1 MKRRVFILFIVLFP
15 LALHP
20 QDRSIRNLVFE
31 GAGIRGIAYCGAI
44 GALENKGVVHSIE
57 KVGGTS
63 AGAITALCVSLGYT
77 ASEITVILHSTN
89 FKKFND
95 GRFFFAGG
103 IHRMKKHFGWYRG
116 EKFSRWLE
124 KIIEKKTGDGNISFA
139 QLREKGFKEL
149 YITATMLN
157 EQKLVVLSHA
167 TYPNMRVKDAVRISI
182 SIPLYFEA
190 IFMDKEG
197 KIYPSPKYKKGLSVM
212 VDGGFIGNFPIR
224 IFDSVRLDNVD
235 HPVFVNNETIG
246 FRIDSDEQIKNDRN
260 GKGLAEMPVNNLR
273 EYAAAFY
280 NMIIENLNRQT
291 LSADDWKRTISISD
305 GNIGPRIRKL
315 SRAEIDIL
323 IRNGKVATEQF
334 LSNK

>member
-1 MKRRVFILFIVLFP
+1 MRNRIVSLFIIIFP
-15 LALHP
+15 ILSYS
-20 QDRSIRNLVFE
+20 QERSIKNLVFE

-44 GALENKGVVHSIE
+44 GALEGKGIMPSIE

-77 ASEITVILHSTN
+77 AAEIEEILHSTN

-103 IHRMKKHFGWYRG
+103 IHRVNKYFGWYRG
-116 EKFSRWLE
+116 EKFTKWLD
-124 KIIEKKTGDGNISFA
+124 KIIEKKTGNGNISFA

-149 YITATMLN
+149 YITATSLN
-157 EQKLVVLSHA
+157 EQKMVVLSHL
-167 TYPNMRVKDAVRISI
+167 TYPNMRLKDAVRISI

-190 IFMDKEG
+190 VFMDKDG
-197 KIYPSPKYKKGLSVM
+197 KIFPSPTYKEGLSVM

-224 IFDSVRLDNVD
+224 IFDSLYQDSVD
-235 HPVFVNNETIG
+235 HPVYVNNQTVG
-246 FRIDSDEQIKNDRN
+246 FRIDSDNQIKNDKD
-260 GKGLAEMPVNNLR
+260 GKGLAAMPVNNLR

-280 NMIIENLNRQT
+280 NMILENLNRQT
-291 LSADDWKRTISISD
+291 LSADDWKRTVSISD
-305 GNIGPRIRKL
+305 GNVGPRIRKL
-315 SRAEIDIL
+315 SRAEIDTL
-323 IRNGKVATEQF
+323 IHNGRVATEQF